1 MMETLHQNLVK
12 QLSEI
17 TINKPTEFNLQP
29 NTGEVMVKKGSGK
42 TKIRKGQTDEEYE
55 IQRREFHSSG
65 PVINTKTW
73 LEELDLSQIN
83 PDVKSDRAKLENLTE
98 RLYFKRDYA
107 KCLETTNYALKLFEQ
122 LNKKKIE
129 HEIEEL
135 EYLRNSCVKKLQDT
149 TTQA

>member
-17 TINKPTEFNLQP
+17 TINKPSDFNIRS
-29 NTGEVMVKKGSGK
+29 NTGEVIVKKGSGK
-42 TKIRKGQTDEEYE
+42 TKIRKGQTEEEY
-55 IQRREFHSSG
+55 QQQKAEFHSTG

-83 PDVKSDRAKLENLTE
+83 PDLKSDRAKLENLTE
-98 RLYFKRDYA
+98 RLYFKKDYV
-107 KCLETTNYALKLFEQ
+107 KCLETTNFALKLFES
-122 LNKKKIE
+122 LNSKKIQ

-135 EYLRNSCVKKLQDT
+135 EYLRNSCVKILQSESNKT
-149 TTQA
+149 